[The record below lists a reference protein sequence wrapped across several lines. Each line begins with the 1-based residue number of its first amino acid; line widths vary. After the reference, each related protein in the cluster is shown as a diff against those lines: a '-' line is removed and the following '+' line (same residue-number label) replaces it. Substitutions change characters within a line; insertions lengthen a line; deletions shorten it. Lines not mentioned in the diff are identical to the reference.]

1 MNKINKIAVLGLLA
15 AFIFTSCKRE
25 ISTIYYKGGTPPV
38 LTAVQGANVEYANAA
53 ETALTLNW
61 TNPNYQFTTGISSQD
76 VNYTILIDTV
86 GSGFSHAYPISVS
99 KDLSYSFTVSQ
110 MNDVMQNQMNLLPAM
125 QHMLQIKVIAALAN
139 GSVPLSSDSIEY
151 SATPYVIPPKVAP
164 PASGTLY
171 IVGSAVAGGWANP
184 IAAGNVPSQQFTQVK
199 PTEYTIT
206 TQIIGDG
213 EYKLI
218 GTDGSWDQQWSV
230 QKEQASGDPSTLSA
244 DLYFNGANCRA
255 PLASGT
261 YLIDVD
267 FQKGKI
273 TLIKQ

>member
-1 MNKINKIAVLGLLA
+1 MNKINKIAVLSLLA

-38 LTAVQGANVEYANAA
+38 LTVTEVANVEYANAD
-53 ETALTLNW
+53 ETALILNW
-61 TNPNYQFTTGISSQD
+61 TNPNYQFTTGVSSQN

-86 GSGFSHAYPISVS
+86 GSNFSKAYPISVS
-99 KDLSYSFTVSQ
+99 ENLSYTITVSQ
-110 MNDVMQNQMNLLPAM
+110 MNDIMQNQMNLLPAM
-125 QHMLQIKVIAALAN
+125 AHDLQIKVVAALAN
-139 GSVPLSSDSIEY
+139 GSVPLSSDSVEY
-151 SATPYVIPPKVAP
+151 TATPYVIPPKVTP

-171 IVGSAVAGGWANP
+171 IVGSAVAGGWNNP
-184 IAAGNVPSQQFTQVK
+184 IAESNVNSQQFTQVS
-199 PTEYTIT
+199 PTDYKLT

-213 EYKLI
+213 EYKFV
-218 GTDGSWDQQWSV
+218 GVNGSWDQQWSV
-230 QKEQASGDPSTLSA
+230 QTEQASGDPSTLSA

-261 YLIDVD
+261 YIIDVD